1 MVGPKFANTI
11 SAGNLIQIAA
21 FLVTGVLA
29 YSNVH
34 NLSERN
40 SAEIVRVDSNLS
52 ALAARV
58 RDVERGSAE
67 INARLTGVQ
76 ESINR
81 LLVTVDRIDTRL
93 QRIEQGGKP

>member
-21 FLVTGVLA
+21 FVVTGVLA
-29 YSNVH
+29 YSNVQ
-34 NLSERN
+34 NTTERN
-40 SAEIVRVDSNLS
+40 SAEISRVDSGLTALS
-52 ALAARV
+52 ARV

-93 QRIEQGGKP
+93 QRIEQGERP